1 MFIQVR
7 CIGHFVSAVWNA

>member
-7 CIGHFVSAVWNA
+7 CIGHFVRAVWNA